1 MIGMEK
7 IQSFHIINELGLHA
21 RAAALMVQVTNKYKS
36 KISLEK
42 DGVEVNGKS
51 ILGILTLACPKGSTI
66 SIRAEGVDAEE
77 ALSDIGKL
85 IDNKF
90 GEKA

>member
-1 MIGMEK
+1 MEK
-7 IQSFHIINELGLHA
+7 IKSFHIINELGLHA

-66 SIRAEGVDAEE
+66 SVRADGIDAEE
-77 ALSDIGKL
+77 ALQDIGKL

>member
-1 MIGMEK
+1 MEK
-7 IQSFHIINELGLHA
+7 IKSFQIKNELGLHA
-21 RAAALMVQVTNKYKS
+21 RAAALMVQVSNKYKAR
-36 KISLEK
+36 ICFEK

-66 SIRAEGVDAEE
+66 SVRADGVDAQEAVEE
-77 ALSDIGKL
+77 LGNL

-90 GEKA
+90 GEKS